1 MAAAS
6 GTAAFGPNFG
16 LLLQEPT
23 VLQIHVM
30 AALAA
35 AALGAVI
42 MFSRKGAG
50 FHRRAGW
57 VWVGLVAAVAI
68 SSLFIVG
75 INGDYWSFIH
85 ILTALTL
92 FSLPAAVVAARR
104 HDVKKH
110 RREMMGLFYGGFVI
124 AGAFTFIPGR
134 LMWRMVFG

>member
-6 GTAAFGPNFG
+6 GTTAFNPNFQ
-16 LLLQEPT
+16 LLFEQPT
-23 VLQIHVM
+23 VLQIHVL

-35 AALGAVI
+35 AALGAV
-42 MFSRKGAG
+42 MMLSRKGAR
-50 FHRRAGW
+50 FHRTVGW
-57 VWVGLVAAVAI
+57 VWVSLAGAVAL

-85 ILTALTL
+85 ILSALTL
-92 FSLPAAVVAARR
+92 FSLPVAVLAARR

-124 AGAFTFIPGR
+124 AGPSPSFPAG
-134 LMWRMVFG
+134 